1 VLSSRGRYTVTTGLS
16 LGCADMR
23 RTFTEISDDMN
34 LAVIHKD
41 TRFRMLLAAN
51 GCQIKDTREGLG
63 RN

>member
-1 VLSSRGRYTVTTGLS
+1 VLSSRGRYTVTTGMS

-23 RTFTEISDDMN
+23 RTCTEISNDMN

-41 TRFRMLLAAN
+41 SRPRMPLAAN
-51 GCQIKDTREGLG
+51 GFQIKDTREGLG